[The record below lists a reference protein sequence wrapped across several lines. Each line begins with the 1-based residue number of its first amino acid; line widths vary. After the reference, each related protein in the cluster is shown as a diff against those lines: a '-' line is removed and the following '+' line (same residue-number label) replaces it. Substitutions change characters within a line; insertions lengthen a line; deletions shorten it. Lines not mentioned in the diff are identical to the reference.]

1 MAGPELHQECMTL
14 EGCRTGEAKL
24 SKGYG
29 LAAAHVIHTV
39 GPRYNVKYR
48 TAAENA
54 LHSCYRNVLQVAK
67 ENKIRAVA
75 FCCVNSER
83 KGYPPEDAVHIALRT
98 VRRFLER
105 WGPDIDRIVFAVDAK
120 NVEAYRTALPL
131 YFPRSDEEELAA
143 RELLPEDT
151 GNELGE
157 TVSEER
163 KIRISEFPRPP
174 PQTALPTQAT
184 ADASG

>member
-105 WGPDIDRIVFAVDAK
+105 RRSRSAFALIAPTGP
-120 NVEAYRTALPL
+120 YH
-131 YFPRSDEEELAA
+131 ELFRPIAA
-143 RELLPEDT
+143 AIR
-151 GNELGE
+151 G
-157 TVSEER
+157 SEEV
-163 KIRISEFPRPP
+163 
-174 PQTALPTQAT
+174 A
-184 ADASG
+184 